1 MKKLAFALIISLHSF
16 AIFAGDATEEVKPWA
31 YKGVTGVNFAQTAL
45 SNWAAGGENSVAG
58 NAYFNGSLI
67 HKSGNWL
74 WENNLALEY
83 GLTNTSSMGT
93 QKSSDK
99 IDFASKLGYST
110 NNKWYYTGLVDFKS
124 QFYNGYNYPN
134 KVDYI
139 SKFMAPAYS
148 NISVGLE
155 YRPNDNFSA
164 YFSPIAGKLTFVLDD
179 SLSHKGAFGVDK
191 GDKFRAE
198 VGAYLK
204 LRAQRDLM
212 ENVKLITKADFFT
225 AYDSSFGNVDI
236 DWDVLINFKINKY
249 LSANINTTLK
259 YDDDV
264 KVIKDDGSQGGPKI
278 QFKEVV
284 GIGVAYSF

>member
-1 MKKLAFALIISLHSF
+1 MKKIAFVLIITLQSF
-16 AIFAGDATEEVKPWA
+16 VMFAEEPAKEIKPWE
-31 YKGVTGVNFAQTAL
+31 YKGVTGLNFSQTAL

-58 NAYFNGSLI
+58 NAYLNASLI
-67 HKSGNWL
+67 HRSGNWL

-83 GLTNTSSMGT
+83 GLTNTKSLGT

-110 NNKWYYTGLVDFKS
+110 NNKWFYTGLIDFKS

-148 NISVGLE
+148 NISVGME
-155 YRPNDNFSA
+155 YRPNENFSA

-179 SLSHKGAFGVDK
+179 TLSDKGAFGVDP
-191 GDKFRAE
+191 GDKFKAE
-198 VGAYLK
+198 IGTYLK
-204 LRAQRDLM
+204 LRAQKDLM

-225 AYDSSFGNVDI
+225 AYNSSFGNVDI
-236 DWDVLINFKINKY
+236 DWDVLVNFKINKF

-264 KVIKDDGSQGGPKI
+264 KSVNEDGIQKGPKI
-278 QFKEVV
+278 QFKEVI
-284 GIGVAYSF
+284 GIGVAYNF

>member
-1 MKKLAFALIISLHSF
+1 MKKIAFALIISLHTF
-16 AIFAGDATEEVKPWA
+16 AIFAEEPAKEVKPWE
-31 YKGVTGVNFAQTAL
+31 YKGVTGLNFAQTAL

-58 NAYFNGSLI
+58 NAYLNASLI
-67 HKSGNWL
+67 HRSGNWL

-83 GLTNTSSMGT
+83 GLTNTKSTGT

-99 IDFASKLGYST
+99 IDFSSKIGYST
-110 NNKWYYTGLVDFKS
+110 NNKWFYTGLVDFKS

-148 NISVGLE
+148 NISVGME
-155 YRPNDNFSA
+155 YRPNENFSA

-179 SLSHKGAFGVDK
+179 TLSDKGAFGVDP
-191 GDKFRAE
+191 GDKFKAE
-198 VGAYLK
+198 IGTYLK
-204 LRAQRDLM
+204 LRAQKDVM

-225 AYDSSFGNVDI
+225 AYNSSFGNVDV
-236 DWDVLINFKINKY
+236 DWDVLVNFKINKF

-264 KVIKDDGSQGGPKI
+264 KSVREDGTQAGPKI
-278 QFKEVV
+278 QFKEVI
-284 GIGVAYSF
+284 GIGVAYNF